1 MSRSGCGGIFSVVAT
16 TASAISP
23 TGSETKNTQRQS
35 ALSAIQ
41 PPVVGPI
48 TDAKPNTAPVRP
60 CHLPRS
66 DGGIRSPIVATASG
80 ISAPAPRPWIARA
93 ITSCVIES
101 AMPPT
106 TAPIMKIT
114 MPATKNGRR
123 P

>member
-1 MSRSGCGGIFSVVAT
+1 MATT

-35 ALSAIQ
+35 AWSEIQ

-60 CHLPRS
+60 CQRPRS
-66 DGGIRSPIVATASG
+66 EGGIRSPIVATASG
-80 ISAPAPRPWIARA
+80 ISAPAPRPWTARP
-93 ITSCVIES
+93 ITSWVIEPD
-101 AMPPT
+101 MPQI
-106 TAPIMKIT
+106 TAPAMKIT
-114 MPATKNGRR
+114 IPATKNGRR